1 MQDLSKMTTKELV
14 AVYNTISGKAPIAK
28 WGKKVSELQAR
39 VLKLKPDQYYIENP
53 APSDR
58 MSDFEAPTSELS
70 GQKGRPV
77 SADES
82 HVKPKAK
89 STKNKAKDAE
99 RGAIRRYCEEMLLKS
114 KGVDEKSRRPLGLPY
129 SEILDAVQ
137 KKFPASETSL
147 NCLRWYATKMNKRT
161 GKERVVM
168 PVRPKAV
175 AA

>member
-14 AVYNTISGKAPIAK
+14 AAYNGVSGKAPIAK

-39 VLKLKPDQYYIENP
+39 LLKLAPSEFYFAQP

-58 MSDFEAPTSELS
+58 MADFEAPTHELS
-70 GQKGRPV
+70 NQKGRPV
-77 SADES
+77 NHDEA
-82 HVKPKAK
+82 PKSKSK
-89 STKNKAKDAE
+89 STKGKAQDVE
-99 RGAIRRYCEEMLLKS
+99 RGAIRRYCEDMLLKA
-114 KGVDEKSRRPLGLPY
+114 KGTDEKSKRPLGLPY

-137 KKFPASETSL
+137 KKFPKSETSL

-168 PVRPKAV
+168 PVRPKA
-175 AA
+175 ATA